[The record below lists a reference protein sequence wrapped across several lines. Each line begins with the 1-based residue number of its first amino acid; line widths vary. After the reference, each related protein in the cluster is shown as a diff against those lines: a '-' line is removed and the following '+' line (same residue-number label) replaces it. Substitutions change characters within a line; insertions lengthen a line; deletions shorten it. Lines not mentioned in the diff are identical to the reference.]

1 MQDTDDLEPLGYYRQ
16 TLKAALEKNA
26 ADYFDALIEKAGVRR
41 EENRQKVS
49 DYNAAVIKASAA
61 EKTYHAGRALR
72 RAVILAAVAL
82 FIVGVGF
89 ALSCIRATVGWK
101 ILTAAFCFVCAVVLS
116 VLYGTVFRRLLQAR
130 QKDSGEAA
138 AAANALYDE
147 AMAQLAPLHALYTGG
162 MTRDIIEKTY
172 SEIRID
178 DSFDVKKF
186 DLMQRKYGF
195 RENADRDCSTLCLLS
210 GTLGRNPFV
219 YVRTLRCSLYTA
231 VYTGS
236 LVIRW
241 TTTTRDSQGRTHT
254 VEHSQTL
261 TATYSAPAPRYE
273 EETRLYYGNEAA
285 PDLSFSRRPTHAEA
299 YTDKAVARAVKKG
312 QRILQKREAAALS
325 SGGTFTGM
333 GNAEFDVLFGAV
345 DRDNEVQ
352 FRLLFTPLAQKN
364 MLALLRSDEA
374 YGDDFAFIKEKC
386 LNCIRSDHAQQMP
399 FETDP
404 VRFVGHDLE
413 ASRAAFIAWQREY
426 FRSIY
431 FDLAPLL
438 AIPAYAMQKPRD
450 FIYKDV
456 YGSNCSPYETE
467 VAANRFSA
475 AVFAHPATKTRT
487 VLKTR
492 FVRKDGLSDRVHVR
506 AYSYDAV
513 PRVAYIPVHG
523 GDGYTHNVPVPWTE
537 YIPLT
542 RDSVMEV
549 KRVGGTRE
557 AYREKFGAVCEQIK
571 RYGDCVAF
579 GGGILAVPL
588 VRGEY
593 DAAADAALG
602 QAYGTA
608 EPGQTAAAEA
618 LNRAAGAAD
627 VAARAEEKAEAAA
640 DETEDG
646 I

>member
-138 AAANALYDE
+138 AAAKALYDE

-236 LVIRW
+236 LVISW
-241 TTTTRDSQGRTHT
+241 TTTTRDS
-254 VEHSQTL
+254 
-261 TATYSAPAPRYE
+261 
-273 EETRLYYGNEAA
+273 
-285 PDLSFSRRPTHAEA
+285 
-299 YTDKAVARAVKKG
+299 
-312 QRILQKREAAALS
+312 
-325 SGGTFTGM
+325 
-333 GNAEFDVLFGAV
+333 
-345 DRDNEVQ
+345 
-352 FRLLFTPLAQKN
+352 
-364 MLALLRSDEA
+364 
-374 YGDDFAFIKEKC
+374 
-386 LNCIRSDHAQQMP
+386 
-399 FETDP
+399 
-404 VRFVGHDLE
+404 
-413 ASRAAFIAWQREY
+413 
-426 FRSIY
+426 
-431 FDLAPLL
+431 
-438 AIPAYAMQKPRD
+438 
-450 FIYKDV
+450 
-456 YGSNCSPYETE
+456 
-467 VAANRFSA
+467 
-475 AVFAHPATKTRT
+475 
-487 VLKTR
+487 
-492 FVRKDGLSDRVHVR
+492 
-506 AYSYDAV
+506 
-513 PRVAYIPVHG
+513 
-523 GDGYTHNVPVPWTE
+523 
-537 YIPLT
+537 
-542 RDSVMEV
+542 
-549 KRVGGTRE
+549 
-557 AYREKFGAVCEQIK
+557 
-571 RYGDCVAF
+571 
-579 GGGILAVPL
+579 
-588 VRGEY
+588 
-593 DAAADAALG
+593 
-602 QAYGTA
+602 
-608 EPGQTAAAEA
+608 
-618 LNRAAGAAD
+618 
-627 VAARAEEKAEAAA
+627 
-640 DETEDG
+640 
-646 I
+646 

>member
-82 FIVGVGF
+82 FIVGAGF

-138 AAANALYDE
+138 AAAKALYDE

-236 LVIRW
+236 LVISW

-254 VEHSQTL
+254 VQHSQTL

-285 PDLSFSRRPTHAEA
+285 PDLSFSRRPTHAETF
-299 YTDKAVARAVKKG
+299 TDKEVARAVRKG
-312 QRILQKREAAALS
+312 QKTLQKKAAASLS
-325 SGGTFTGM
+325 SGGNFTEM
-333 GNAEFDVLFGAV
+333 GNAEFDVLFGAI

-364 MLALLRSDEA
+364 ILALLRSDEA
-374 YGDDFAFIKEKC
+374 YGDDFTFVKEKC
-386 LNCIRSDHAQQMP
+386 LNCIRSEHAQGMP

-404 VRFVGHDLE
+404 SRFVGHDLA
-413 ASRAAFIAWQREY
+413 ASRAAFIAWQCEY
-426 FRSIY
+426 FRSMY

-438 AIPAYAMQKPRD
+438 AIPAYKMQKPRE

-456 YGSNCSPYETE
+456 YESNCSSYETE
-467 VAANRFSA
+467 TAANRFSA
-475 AVFAHPATKTRT
+475 SVFAHPDTGTRT
-487 VLKTR
+487 VLKTQ
-492 FVRKDGLSDRVHVR
+492 FIRKDGLADRVNVR
-506 AYSYDAV
+506 AYSYNAV
-513 PRVAYIPVHG
+513 PRVALISVYG
-523 GDGYTHNVPVPWTE
+523 GDGYMHDVPVPWTE

-557 AYREKFGAVCEQIK
+557 AYREKFDVVSEHLK
-571 RYGDCVAF
+571 RYGDHVAF
-579 GGGILAVPL
+579 GGGILAVPVL
-588 VRGEY
+588 RGEY
-593 DAAADAALG
+593 DAAADAAFSR
-602 QAYGTA
+602 AYGLTVP
-608 EPGQTAAAEA
+608 EQTAFSAAPGKVPEA
-618 LNRAAGAAD
+618 AAA
-627 VAARAEEKAEAAA
+627 EKAEAESAHS
-640 DETEDG
+640 EEDVKSEG
-646 I
+646 S

>member
-1 MQDTDDLEPLGYYRQ
+1 MPDTDALEPLGYYRQ

-26 ADYFDALIEKAGVRR
+26 ADYFDALTERAGIDK
-41 EENRQKVS
+41 EANRQKVS
-49 DYNAAVIKASAA
+49 AYNEAAAKAAAA
-61 EKTYHAGRALR
+61 EKTYHAGRAR
-72 RAVILAAVAL
+72 RSAVVLAAAAL
-82 FIVGVGF
+82 FIVGAGF
-89 ALSCIRATVGWK
+89 ILSAVQAFAWWKALAAAVC
-101 ILTAAFCFVCAVVLS
+101 TAGAVTAVVL
-116 VLYGTVFRRLLQAR
+116 LATALRRGLQTRRETA
-130 QKDSGEAA
+130 EAA
-138 AAANALYDE
+138 AAAAQTLYDE
-147 AMAQLAPLHALYTGG
+147 AMAQLAPLHALYTFG
-162 MTRDIIEKTY
+162 MSRDIIEKTY
-172 SEIRID
+172 PALRID
-178 DSFDVKKF
+178 DGFDGKKF
-186 DLMQRKYGF
+186 ERMQREYGL
-195 RENADRDCSTLCLLS
+195 RENDDQDCSTLCLLS
-210 GTLGRNPFV
+210 GTAGLHPFL
-219 YVRTLRCSLYTA
+219 YVRTLRGRLYTA
-231 VYTGS
+231 TYTGS

-325 SGGTFTGM
+325 SGGSFTGM

-374 YGDDFAFIKEKC
+374 YGDDFAFVKEKC

-404 VRFVGHDLE
+404 ARFVGHDLE
-413 ASRAAFIAWQREY
+413 ASRAAFIAWQCEY

-438 AIPAYAMQKPRD
+438 AIPVYAMQKPRD

-475 AVFAHPATKTRT
+475 AVFAHPDTKTRT

-492 FVRKDGLSDRVHVR
+492 FVKKDGLSDRVHVR

-523 GDGYTHNVPVPWTE
+523 GDGYTHDVPVPWTE

-618 LNRAAGAAD
+618 LYRAAGAAEA
-627 VAARAEEKAEAAA
+627 AARAEEKAEAGA

>member
-236 LVIRW
+236 LVISW

-254 VEHSQTL
+254 VQHSQTL

-285 PDLSFSRRPTHAEA
+285 PDLSFSRRPTHAETF
-299 YTDKAVARAVKKG
+299 TDKEVARAVRKG
-312 QRILQKREAAALS
+312 QKTLQKKAAASLS
-325 SGGTFTGM
+325 SGGNFTEM
-333 GNAEFDVLFGAV
+333 GNAEFDVLFGAI